1 MAKNLKIF
9 LITLLLG
16 LPFWWGINVFQ
27 AKLENFLYQR
37 EITTNPK
44 ILAALV
50 QEQQLKQKLEEMK
63 PIKDRGNYRDL
74 KINAR
79 SAMSLLVSNKNEERI
94 LFGQEIDKKMP
105 IASLTKLMTAKV
117 ALGNYNLSDKIKIS
131 KEAVRQEEN
140 FGKLKVGDTLSVKE
154 LLYPLLMESSND
166 AAFALA
172 EDYPDMNLDTFVGLM
187 NQEAEK
193 LHLSNTNFTNPSGL
207 DPNYSTARDMA
218 KLTEV
223 LIMEEPL
230 IREILSTSEIS
241 LYGEQLTNTNEF
253 LNYNGDSWWKDKI
266 IGGKTGYTEESLGCF
281 LLVVEA
287 PSDRG
292 YLINVVLG
300 AEDRFAEMKKLLDW
314 LEKAYQW

>member
-1 MAKNLKIF
+1 MTKNLKIF
-9 LITLLLG
+9 FVAFLLS
-16 LPFWWGINVFQ
+16 LPFWWGISTLQNN
-27 AKLENFLYQR
+27 LENFLYQR
-37 EITTNPK
+37 EITTNPR
-44 ILAALV
+44 ILAALA

-63 PIKDRGNYRDL
+63 PIKDKDNYRNL
-74 KINAR
+74 RINAR
-79 SAMSLLVSNKNEERI
+79 SAMSLLVSNENEERI
-94 LFGQEIDKKMP
+94 LFGQEINKKMP

-117 ALGNYNLSDKIKIS
+117 ALENYNLSDKIKIS
-131 KEAVRQEEN
+131 KEAVQQEEN
-140 FGKLKVGDTLSVKE
+140 FGKLKVGDVLSVKE

-172 EDYPDMNLDTFVGLM
+172 EDYPDMNLDTFVSLM

-193 LHLSNTNFTNPSGL
+193 LHLSNTSFTNPSGL
-207 DPNYSTARDMA
+207 NPNYSTAKDMA
-218 KLTEV
+218 KLTKV

-230 IREILSTSEIS
+230 VREILSTSEIN

-253 LNYNGDSWWKDKI
+253 LNYNGDNWWKDKI

-281 LLVVEA
+281 LLAIEA
-287 PSDRG
+287 PNHRG

-314 LEKAYQW
+314 LGEAYQW